1 MREWLLDLP
10 LPEKKTI
17 GADILAVQWQWPV
30 GMPLVGSLGRGLWEV
45 RSSIG
50 GRIARTF
57 FIVVEEEIILLHGII
72 KKSRTAPKQELEL
85 ARKRQASYLKNHR
98 K

>member
-1 MREWLLDLP
+1 LFFRTEAGSEPVREWLLDLP

-57 FIVVEEEIILLHGII
+57 FIVVEV
-72 KKSRTAPKQELEL
+72 